1 MIKNVIFDLDGT
13 LADTIEDIKNVGDV
27 ALSRFGL
34 SGIPTEKYKSFVGDG
49 AKTLCDRMLAY
60 NRSTESAE
68 ELLTEYLKA
77 YAIHEGEK
85 IRPFPGIK
93 EVLSDLTQSGVKL
106 FVISNKPVK
115 NVKTALGILYPTI
128 DFVELIGGDSG
139 FPLKPDATSYAY
151 LRDKYG
157 LKEAETVYVGDGDAD
172 VRFAQNIGV
181 FGISCLWGYRT
192 KEDLEK
198 VGAVT
203 FATTS
208 ADLIGIIRS
217 L

>member
-13 LADTIEDIKNVGDV
+13 LADTIEDIKNIGDI
-27 ALSRFGL
+27 ALARFGL
-34 SGIPTEKYKSFVGDG
+34 SKIPTEKYKSFVGDG
-49 AKTLCDRMLAY
+49 AKTLCQRMLAY
-60 NRSTESAE
+60 NRSTESAD

-85 IRPFPGIK
+85 IRPFSGIK
-93 EVLSDLTQSGVKL
+93 EVLSALTQSGVKL

-115 NVKTALGILYPTI
+115 NVQTALKILYPTI
-128 DFVELIGGDSG
+128 AFFELIGGDSG
-139 FPLKPDATSYAY
+139 FPLKPDTSSYTY

-157 LKEAETVYVGDGDAD
+157 IKDEETVYVGDGDAD
-172 VRFAQNIGV
+172 VKFAQNIGV
-181 FGISCLWGYRT
+181 SGISCLWGYRT

-198 VGAVT
+198 VGATT
-203 FATTS
+203 FATDP
-208 ADLIGIIRS
+208 AALLEIIHS